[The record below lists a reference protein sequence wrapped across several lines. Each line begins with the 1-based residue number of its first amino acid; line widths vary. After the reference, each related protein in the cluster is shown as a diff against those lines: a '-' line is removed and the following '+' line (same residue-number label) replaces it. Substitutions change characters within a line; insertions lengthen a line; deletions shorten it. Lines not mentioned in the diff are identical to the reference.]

1 MKYDV
6 DLQEIDAIRRA
17 RNVYE
22 EESAPSGG
30 RKREK
35 ECSVA
40 GKRRGKKEKEERGR
54 GRGEAGNI
62 RERLLCYRCHERE
75 LFVLSFEEKSEPLL
89 KHNLERH
96 STGSPVLSSNSEGHR
111 NIVHP
116 REARGHSLPLS
127 LSISCLKERGLNV
140 LSAHFRIHEKE
151 QH

>member
-40 GKRRGKKEKEERGR
+40 GKRRGKKRERGKR
-54 GRGEAGNI
+54 AGGG
-62 RERLLCYRCHERE
+62 RERPEIYA
-75 LFVLSFEEKSEPLL
+75 SDYYATDATSE
-89 KHNLERH
+89 
-96 STGSPVLSSNSEGHR
+96 
-111 NIVHP
+111 
-116 REARGHSLPLS
+116 
-127 LSISCLKERGLNV
+127 SCL
-140 LSAHFRIHEKE
+140 S
-151 QH
+151 

>member
-40 GKRRGKKEKEERGR
+40 GKRRGKKKRKR
-54 GRGEAGNI
+54 
-62 RERLLCYRCHERE
+62 
-75 LFVLSFEEKSEPLL
+75 
-89 KHNLERH
+89 
-96 STGSPVLSSNSEGHR
+96 
-111 NIVHP
+111 
-116 REARGHSLPLS
+116 
-127 LSISCLKERGLNV
+127 KERGEGGGERPEIYASDYYATDATSGSC
-140 LSAHFRIHEKE
+140 LS
-151 QH
+151 

>member
-40 GKRRGKKEKEERGR
+40 GKRRGEKKEKEEKEG

-96 STGSPVLSSNSEGHR
+96 STGSPVALLEQ
-111 NIVHP
+111 
-116 REARGHSLPLS
+116 RGPS
-127 LSISCLKERGLNV
+127 
-140 LSAHFRIHEKE
+140 
-151 QH
+151 

>member
-40 GKRRGKKEKEERGR
+40 GKRRGKKRERGKR
-54 GRGEAGNI
+54 AGRGERPEIYASD
-62 RERLLCYRCHERE
+62 YYATDAT
-75 LFVLSFEEKSEPLL
+75 SE
-89 KHNLERH
+89 
-96 STGSPVLSSNSEGHR
+96 
-111 NIVHP
+111 
-116 REARGHSLPLS
+116 
-127 LSISCLKERGLNV
+127 SCL
-140 LSAHFRIHEKE
+140 S
-151 QH
+151 

>member
-40 GKRRGKKEKEERGR
+40 GKRRGKKREKGKSAGGGR
-54 GRGEAGNI
+54 RDRKYTRAI
-62 RERLLCYRCHERE
+62 IMLPMPRARAVCLE
-75 LFVLSFEEKSEPLL
+75 L
-89 KHNLERH
+89 
-96 STGSPVLSSNSEGHR
+96 
-111 NIVHP
+111 
-116 REARGHSLPLS
+116 
-127 LSISCLKERGLNV
+127 
-140 LSAHFRIHEKE
+140 
-151 QH
+151 

>member
-40 GKRRGKKEKEERGR
+40 GKRRGKKRERGR
-54 GRGEAGNI
+54 RAGGGERPEIYASD
-62 RERLLCYRCHERE
+62 YYATDAT
-75 LFVLSFEEKSEPLL
+75 SE
-89 KHNLERH
+89 
-96 STGSPVLSSNSEGHR
+96 
-111 NIVHP
+111 
-116 REARGHSLPLS
+116 
-127 LSISCLKERGLNV
+127 SCL
-140 LSAHFRIHEKE
+140 S
-151 QH
+151 

>member
-40 GKRRGKKEKEERGR
+40 GKRRGEKKEKEEKEG
-54 GRGEAGNI
+54 GRGERPEIYASDYYATDATSG
-62 RERLLCYRCHERE
+62 
-75 LFVLSFEEKSEPLL
+75 
-89 KHNLERH
+89 
-96 STGSPVLSSNSEGHR
+96 
-111 NIVHP
+111 
-116 REARGHSLPLS
+116 
-127 LSISCLKERGLNV
+127 SCL
-140 LSAHFRIHEKE
+140 S
-151 QH
+151 

>member
-40 GKRRGKKEKEERGR
+40 GKRRGEKKRKRKKRAGEGGGR
-54 GRGEAGNI
+54 KYTRAIIMLPMPRAGAVC
-62 RERLLCYRCHERE
+62 LE
-75 LFVLSFEEKSEPLL
+75 L
-89 KHNLERH
+89 
-96 STGSPVLSSNSEGHR
+96 
-111 NIVHP
+111 
-116 REARGHSLPLS
+116 
-127 LSISCLKERGLNV
+127 
-140 LSAHFRIHEKE
+140 
-151 QH
+151 

>member
-40 GKRRGKKEKEERGR
+40 GKRRGKKRKRKEG

-96 STGSPVLSSNSEGHR
+96 STGSRVLSSNSEGHR

-127 LSISCLKERGLNV
+127 LSLSSLKERGLNV

>member
-40 GKRRGKKEKEERGR
+40 GKRRGKKRERGK
-54 GRGEAGNI
+54 GEG
-62 RERLLCYRCHERE
+62 ERPEIYA
-75 LFVLSFEEKSEPLL
+75 SDYYATDATSE
-89 KHNLERH
+89 
-96 STGSPVLSSNSEGHR
+96 
-111 NIVHP
+111 
-116 REARGHSLPLS
+116 
-127 LSISCLKERGLNV
+127 SCL
-140 LSAHFRIHEKE
+140 S
-151 QH
+151 